1 MLVDRS
7 ARIWAMRPDELVGA
21 QALAQRAARA
31 DGLPVAL
38 GRGEILDGSDFAR
51 VVDGVA
57 VIPIYGAL
65 MRSMNWWAWS
75 YEEIARDR
83 ALALANPAV
92 RGIIYDVDS
101 GGGMGAGCGDLA
113 ATLRDNGGK
122 PTQVFVGG
130 MAASAAYWLASAAGP
145 ITLGSGSIVGSIG
158 VVIEYVDL
166 EPYFEKLGAR
176 IVRVVAEQSPNKRL
190 DPDSA
195 AGQAEM
201 QDLCNA
207 MAGEFVT
214 AVALARSVS
223 EATVMADFGQGLVFD
238 GGEAIRRGMADRRGT
253 LDEMI
258 AEMAGRKIFGN
269 AAPAAAAQETPM
281 DWASL
286 TLAALRE
293 HRADLVTAIEQ
304 AASTAATATAAAAQT
319 AAVAAAELAGASA
332 ERTRILGLAEIA
344 TAGHEALVNAAMA
357 DGKTTPEALALQIVK
372 ADRAA
377 GASHLAG
384 RAAADSAVAVAPAA
398 ALPSGPAAGGAPLET
413 RAKAAWDAS
422 ADLQAEFGGKF
433 DAYLAF
439 EKAVASG
446 QARILA
452 KTA

>member
-7 ARIWAMRPDELVGA
+7 ARIWAMRPDEMVGA
-21 QALAQRAARA
+21 QALALRAARA
-31 DGLPVAL
+31 DGLPLAL

-57 VIPIYGAL
+57 VIPVYGTL

-75 YEEIARDR
+75 YEEVARDR
-83 ALALANPAV
+83 ALALGNPAV

-101 GGGMGAGCGDLA
+101 GGGIGAGCGDLA
-113 ATLRDNGGK
+113 AQLRDDGGK

-145 ITLGSGSIVGSIG
+145 ITLGSGAILGSIG
-158 VVIEYVDL
+158 VVIEYVDM
-166 EPYFEKLGAR
+166 EPYFQKLGAR

-190 DPDSA
+190 DPDSTE
-195 AGQAEM
+195 GQAEM

-207 MAGEFVT
+207 MAAEFVT
-214 AVALARSVS
+214 AVALARDVP
-223 EATVMADFGQGLVFD
+223 EATVMAEFGQGLVFD

-258 AEMAGRKIFGN
+258 AEMAGRRIYGN
-269 AAPAAAAQETPM
+269 AAPAAAAQENPM

-293 HRADLVTAIEQ
+293 HRADLVTAVEQ
-304 AASTAATATAAAAQT
+304 AASTAAAATQT
-319 AAVAAAELAGASA
+319 AALAAAELAGASA
-332 ERTRILGLAEIA
+332 ERTRLLGLDELAM
-344 TAGHEALVNAAMA
+344 AGHEALVAAAKA
-357 DGKTTPEALALQIVK
+357 DGKTTPEQLALQIVK
-372 ADRAA
+372 AERSA
-377 GASHLAG
+377 GANHLAG
-384 RAAADSAVAVAPAA
+384 RAAADTGVAVPPVA
-398 ALPSGPAAGGAPLET
+398 ALPQQSAAGAANAPLET

-439 EKAVASG
+439 EKANASG

-452 KTA
+452 KAP